1 MITLDDFKANGITVS
16 DPIIGNAALEYIAEN
31 TTLTVDLDNAAT
43 LKALPFS
50 AKLFISRYDEIVS
63 ASSVVASES
72 IEGLSQS
79 FNTGD
84 KSTMLS
90 DLLDTLL
97 SGYLKGKIKFMPA
110 TKRWR

>member
-1 MITLDDFKANGITVS
+1 MITLDEFKENGITVS
-16 DPIIGNAALEYIAEN
+16 NELIGNAALEFIAEN
-31 TTLTVDLDNAAT
+31 TTLTVDLEDVAT

-50 AKLFISRYDEIVS
+50 AKLFISRYDEVVS

-84 KSTMLS
+84 KSNMIW
-90 DLLDTLL
+90 DLANTLL
-97 SGYLKGKIKFMPA
+97 FPYLKSRISFVQA
-110 TKRWR
+110 KRRWH

>member
-1 MITLDDFKANGITVS
+1 MITLEQFKENGVVVS
-16 DPIIGNAALEYIAEN
+16 NELIGNAALEFIAEN
-31 TTLTVDLDNAAT
+31 TTLTVDLDDVET

-50 AKLFISRYDEIVS
+50 AKLFISRYDEVVS

-84 KSTMLS
+84 KSNMIW
-90 DLLDTLL
+90 DLANTLL
-97 SGYLKGKIKFMPA
+97 GGYLKGRIRYVQA
-110 TKRWR
+110 QRRWH

>member
-1 MITLDDFKANGITVS
+1 MIMLDDFKANGITVS

-31 TTLTVDLDNAAT
+31 TTLTVDLDDAAT
-43 LKALPFS
+43 LKTLPFS

-84 KSTMLS
+84 KSAMLS
-90 DLLDTLL
+90 DLLNTLL
-97 SGYLKGKIKFMPA
+97 GGYLKGKIQFMPA